1 MYLAGSVVGV
11 DKMNIDEALIKLN
24 TLLPL
29 AERQQALSPAEK
41 KIHQSILQDFVTTGA
56 AGSEYDSNSLE
67 ILRKN
72 DLIVLDAESG
82 EVTGA
87 YPFSSKSTP
96 HHVFMNDFIVYAMCA
111 LDAIAI
117 APVFNQTTSIKSL
130 CHITK
135 DTIEI
140 KQTGKEINNEH
151 ECKDVHVGIRWQ
163 DAGSCAAES
172 LCLEMV
178 FLKNQNTAEDW
189 LNRGHDKSIFNLT
202 DSIEFATRYFSP
214 LIEN

>member
-1 MYLAGSVVGV
+1 
-11 DKMNIDEALIKLN
+11 MNIDEAIVKLN

-29 AERQQALSPAEK
+29 AERQQSLSPSEK
-41 KIHQSILQDFVTTGA
+41 KIHQSILHDFVKTGT
-56 AGSEYDSNSLE
+56 AGKEYDRKSLE
-67 ILRKN
+67 ILSEK
-72 DLIVLDAESG
+72 DLIVLDKESG
-82 EVTGA
+82 EVIGA

-117 APVFNQTTSIKSL
+117 APVFYLTTSIKSL

-140 KQTGKEINNEH
+140 KQTGNEITNEH

-163 DAGSCAAES
+163 DPGSCAAES

-178 FLKNQNTAEDW
+178 FLKNVNTAEDW
-189 LNRGHDKSIFNLT
+189 LNRGHDKSVFNLT
-202 DSIEFATRYFSP
+202 DAIEFATRYFTP
-214 LIEN
+214 LVEN